1 MIHWRLI
8 LLFSRVTHLKPSLD
22 FTFYRKTHW
31 MFPWLMFG
39 LENKRWGRE
48 IIPPPSR
55 IKCPL
60 SSPASWWGSGLPFD
74 VTISYCFESRK
85 PAMLSRVNVVKLPGG
100 AHCFEGLNPSITAPV
115 SYWPERGI
123 KELFNTYSA
132 EKGGDDARCMAVDPH
147 KRKMG

>member
-22 FTFYRKTHW
+22 FTFYHKTHW

-48 IIPPPSR
+48 IIPPPSQ

-60 SSPASWWGSGLPFD
+60 SPPASWLGSCLPFD

-85 PAMLSRVNVVKLPGG
+85 PAMLSRVNMVKLPGEWLFWGSESFHHCPSVLLTRKGDKG
-100 AHCFEGLNPSITAPV
+100 AL
-115 SYWPERGI
+115 SYIQYW
-123 KELFNTYSA
+123 KE
-132 EKGGDDARCMAVDPH
+132 GDDARWMAVDPH
-147 KRKMG
+147 TRKME